1 MVRGSQN
8 RKSQNTHNQG
18 TPQTPLAKK
27 TPALNND
34 ILPSSTAT
42 SSDNRT
48 ADHYK
53 LIEEQQKVIASMQEK
68 IDALEANV
76 YELEGRINVTQ
87 TVNSH
92 LQNMVLAQ
100 EQYSWRSCLIING
113 MAKPEHE
120 ERADNSDN
128 VTQQFV
134 TFKPLSYCFKETIV
148 FHSL

>member
-27 TPALNND
+27 TPTLNND
-34 ILPSSTAT
+34 ILPSLTAT
-42 SSDNRT
+42 SSDNNRT

-53 LIEEQQKVIASMQEK
+53 HIEEQQKVITSMQEK
-68 IDALEANV
+68 IHALEVKV

-92 LQNMVLAQ
+92 LAAKHG
-100 EQYSWRSCLIING
+100 SCTGAILIAV
-113 MAKPEHE
+113 M
-120 ERADNSDN
+120 
-128 VTQQFV
+128 
-134 TFKPLSYCFKETIV
+134 SYY
-148 FHSL
+148 